1 MELNPDQKRAAQH
14 EGSHLMVLAGAGTG
28 KTRTIIARAAH
39 LIAEGTDPRR
49 ILVLTFTRKA
59 AGELVGRL
67 KSQVGAAAEEVRA
80 GTFHAFC
87 LHTMRHFPKA
97 FGLDQM
103 TILDR
108 DDQLELLGMV
118 RASIVSTG
126 ERGFPKRERI
136 AELMSYSRNTNIG
149 FREYLQ
155 KLKEFEEPEIEKLSE
170 VFRGYESRKRLRNYV
185 DYDDLLWLFARTL
198 HNERMDDVRRMIAG
212 QYDHILVD
220 EMQDTNPIQWLI
232 LDGLRD
238 DARLFCV
245 GDDAQSIYAF
255 RGADF
260 ENVHSFRERVEGGQ
274 ILPLYTN
281 YRSTQPILD
290 LANWLL
296 AQSPLK
302 YEKHL
307 ESVRGTGTKPAL
319 VEFDNGADEAAWIV
333 EDILERLESGAKL
346 KDMMVLVRAAW
357 MTRDLEAALIEN
369 AIDYVFIGGT
379 KLMQT
384 AHVKDL
390 LALLRAAISP
400 RDELAWSRYL
410 RFFDRIG
417 DVTAN
422 RVIDKISVSK
432 SPGEA
437 LTQLPGIL
445 AETIG
450 KNASSASI
458 VEGLERVAAAAA
470 TNPERAVT
478 EAVEFLHPIQKKRY
492 PNWSKRARDYEL
504 LVMLARRH
512 KSLEAFLETYTLDP
526 VAATY
531 DTRPEGK
538 DVLTLITVH
547 SAKGTESKIAY
558 VMKVQPGIYPYS
570 RSLADLK
577 EIEEERRILYVAMT
591 RAMDE
596 LILTRVDERFGMP
609 VFFGSSSGR
618 VPPGGTSD
626 FLADLPETLIEKDM
640 QAFRPSP
647 FEDLGPIKPR
657 FRPTDN

>member
-1 MELNPDQKRAAQH
+1 MELNSDQTRAARH
-14 EGSHLMVLAGAGTG
+14 EGSHLLVLAGAGTG
-28 KTRTIIARAAH
+28 KTRTIVARAAH
-39 LIAEGTDPRR
+39 LIGEGVDPRR
-49 ILVLTFTRKA
+49 ILALTFTRKA
-59 AGELVGRL
+59 AGELIGRL
-67 KSQVGAAAEEVRA
+67 KTQVGPAADTIRA

-118 RASIVSTG
+118 RAGVVATG
-126 ERGFPKRERI
+126 EKGFPKRERI
-136 AELMSYSRNTNIG
+136 AELISYSRNTNVG
-149 FREYLQ
+149 FEEYLK
-155 KLKEFEEPEIEKLSE
+155 KLDEFRASEIEKLKK
-170 VFRGYESRKRLRNYV
+170 VFLNYESRKRLRNYV

-198 HNERMDDVRRMIAG
+198 HNERMEDVRRMIAG
-212 QYDHILVD
+212 QFDHVLVD

-238 DARLFCV
+238 DAKLFCV

-260 ENVHSFRERVEGGQ
+260 ENVHSFRERVQGGQ
-274 ILPLYTN
+274 ILPLHTN

-296 AQSPLK
+296 AQSPLN
-302 YEKHL
+302 YDKHL
-307 ESVRGTGTKPAL
+307 ESVRGTGKKPKL
-319 VEFDNGADEAAWIV
+319 IEFDNAAEEAAWIV
-333 EDILERLESGAKL
+333 HDVIDRRETGMKL
-346 KDMMVLVRAAW
+346 KDMMILVRAAW
-357 MTRDLEAALIEN
+357 MTRELEAALIEN
-369 AIDYVFIGGT
+369 NIDYIFVGGT

-390 LALLRAAISP
+390 LALLRAVISP

-410 RFFDRIG
+410 RFFDGIG

-422 RVIDKISVSK
+422 RIIDKLAVLK
-432 SPGEA
+432 SPGDA
-437 LTQLPGIL
+437 LGELPEIL
-445 AETIG
+445 AATTG
-450 KNASSASI
+450 KNDSAASI
-458 VEGLERVAAAAA
+458 LKGLDQVSSGAK
-470 TNPERAVT
+470 TPEDAVT
-478 EAVEFLHPIQKKRY
+478 RAVEFLHPIQKKRY
-492 PNWSKRARDYEL
+492 ANWPKRARDYEL
-504 LVMLARRH
+504 LITLARRH
-512 KSLEAFLETYTLDP
+512 KSLESFLETYTLDP
-526 VAATY
+526 VAATF
-531 DTRPEGK
+531 DTKPEDK

-558 VMKVQPGIYPYS
+558 VIKVQPGIYPYN
-570 RSLADLK
+570 RALADIK

-596 LILTRVDERFGMP
+596 LILTRVDERSGMP

-618 VPPGGTSD
+618 FPEGGTSD
-626 FLADLPETLIEKDM
+626 FLADLPDDLVDRDI
-640 QAFRPSP
+640 QAYRPSP
-647 FEDLGPIKPR
+647 FEELGPIKPR

>member
-1 MELNPDQKRAAQH
+1 MELNSDQQHAAQS
-14 EGSHLMVLAGAGTG
+14 EGSHLLVLAGAGTG

-59 AGELVGRL
+59 ANELVGRL
-67 KSQVGAAAEEVRA
+67 KSQVGAAAEQVRA

-108 DDQLELLGMV
+108 DDQLELIGMV
-118 RASIVSTG
+118 RAGIVSTG
-126 ERGFPKRERI
+126 EKGFPKRERI
-136 AELMSYSRNTNIG
+136 AELISYSRNTNIG
-149 FREYLQ
+149 FQEYLQ
-155 KLKEFEEPEIEKLSE
+155 KLDEFKAEEIDRLNN
-170 VFRGYESRKRLRNYV
+170 VFRGYESRKRLRHYV
-185 DYDDLLWLFARTL
+185 DYDDLLYLFARTL
-198 HNERMDDVRRMIAG
+198 HNPRMDDVRRMIAG
-212 QYDHILVD
+212 QFDHILVD

-238 DARLFCV
+238 QALLFCV

-260 ENVHSFRERVEGGQ
+260 ENVHSFRDRVPGGQ
-274 ILPLYTN
+274 ILPLNTN
-281 YRSTQPILD
+281 YRSTQGILD

-307 ESVRGTGTKPAL
+307 ESVRGTGLKPKL

-333 EDILERLESGAKL
+333 GDIQERIESGSTL
-346 KDMMVLVRAAW
+346 KEMMILVRAAW
-357 MTRDLEAALIEN
+357 MTRELEAALIEN
-369 AIDYVFIGGT
+369 DIDYIFVGGT

-390 LALLRAAISP
+390 LAVLRAAISP

-410 RFFDRIG
+410 RFFDRVG

-422 RVIDKISVSK
+422 RVIDRIAVLAT
-432 SPGEA
+432 PQEA
-437 LTQLPGIL
+437 LAQLPEIL
-445 AETIG
+445 KSTLG
-450 KNASSASI
+450 KSESVGKI
-458 VEGLERVAAAAA
+458 IEGLESVSQGDLKPEAAVS
-470 TNPERAVT
+470 RAVD
-478 EAVEFLHPIQKKRY
+478 FMHLIQKKRY
-492 PNWSKRARDYEL
+492 PNWQKRARDYEL
-504 LVMLARRH
+504 LITLAKRH
-512 KSLEAFLETYTLDP
+512 KSLESFLETYTLDP
-526 VAATY
+526 VAATF
-531 DTRPEGK
+531 DTKPENK

-547 SAKGTESKIAY
+547 SAKGTESKVAY
-558 VMKVQPGIYPYS
+558 VLKVQPGIYPYN
-570 RSLADLK
+570 RSLADVK

-596 LILTRVDERFGMP
+596 LILTRVDERSGVG
-609 VFFGSSSGR
+609 VFYGSSSGR
-618 VPPGGTSD
+618 YPQGGTSD
-626 FLADLPETLIEKDM
+626 FLADLPDTLIEKDI
-640 QAFRPSP
+640 QAFQPSP
-647 FEDLGPIKPR
+647 FEDFGPIKPR

>member
-1 MELNPDQKRAAQH
+1 MELNPDQKRAAEH

-67 KSQVGAAAEEVRA
+67 KSQVGTAAEEVRA

-118 RASIVSTG
+118 RAGIVSTG

-136 AELMSYSRNTNIG
+136 AELISYSRNTNIG

-155 KLKEFEEPEIEKLSE
+155 KLKEFEEPEIEKLSA

-260 ENVHSFRERVEGGQ
+260 ENVHSFRERVQGGQ
-274 ILPLYTN
+274 IMPLYTN

-302 YEKHL
+302 YDKHL
-307 ESVRGTGTKPAL
+307 ESVRGTGQKPSL

-437 LTQLPGIL
+437 LEQLPAIL
-445 AETIG
+445 ADTIG

-458 VEGLERVAAAAA
+458 VEGLERVAGAAS
-470 TNPERAVT
+470 NPERAVT

-609 VFFGSSSGR
+609 VFFGGSSGR